1 VTVVFGRIGQWMLGV
16 GAVAL
21 VLSIAAYALFETWV
35 PGMVL
40 GTIALIALVQG
51 ATWTLVQQRM
61 FGSVGALRRVSE
73 TGRPAQAV
81 VVGVQGTSSSIGSEA
96 IAKLDLRIDGQVV
109 RRHVRIPFNHAASI
123 RNGLVLPVLTDPQG
137 GRAMIVQWDRLP

>member
-1 VTVVFGRIGQWMLGV
+1 MTTAFGRIGRWMLGV
-16 GAVAL
+16 GVVAL
-21 VLSIAAYALFETWV
+21 VLSLAAYALFETWV

-40 GTIALIALVQG
+40 GTLALIALVQG
-51 ATWTLVQQRM
+51 AMWTIIQLRM
-61 FGSVGALRRVSE
+61 FGSIGALRRVSE

-96 IAKLDLRIDGQVV
+96 VAKLDLRIDGEVV

-137 GRAMIVQWDRLP
+137 GRALIVQWDRLP